1 MADFSGKIVDA
12 QYIDSEYSVI
22 KVLYEDNNVL
32 NVYNLNVNPEHPDY
46 QALEAEGWDHNKLVD
61 STAAVK
67 KAQAAA
73 FAIEVNAAAKALI
86 EQNKVNTAAKA
97 LIEQNMENEIR
108 SLEKLEDY
116 FELFVADTDKDNL
129 FKFKLWALE
138 NSIMQSATKEEKSK
152 IRKAS
157 SILEGLSI
165 LYDIKSK

>member
-1 MADFSGKIVDA
+1 
-12 QYIDSEYSVI
+12 
-22 KVLYEDNNVL
+22 
-32 NVYNLNVNPEHPDY
+32 
-46 QALEAEGWDHNKLVD
+46 
-61 STAAVK
+61 
-67 KAQAAA
+67 
-73 FAIEVNAAAKALI
+73 
-86 EQNKVNTAAKA
+86 
-97 LIEQNMENEIR
+97 MENEIR

>member
-73 FAIEVNAAAKALI
+73 FAIE
-86 EQNKVNTAAKA
+86 VNTAAKA